1 MAVCILPS
9 RGRRH
14 VSGSGSS
21 GCEDIGRW
29 SVCRRNGQGG
39 GEDDCCRH
47 ACMLPSIGELGGH
60 GRAGV
65 GWPARW
71 VMRRQPAWIERGR
84 SSKLFVG
91 NAYTVRKYL
100 IINLY

>member
-1 MAVCILPS
+1 MIVAGTRACFRAS
-9 RGRRH
+9 ENWAGM
-14 VSGSGSS
+14 
-21 GCEDIGRW
+21 
-29 SVCRRNGQGG
+29 GG
-39 GEDDCCRH
+39 
-47 ACMLPSIGELGGH
+47 
-60 GRAGV
+60 AGV